1 MKHLVELILAI
12 IWLPMWMAGI
22 VIAKGFWSTLAAIT
36 TGGLYSLYLVMELFL
51 ARISLI

>member
-1 MKHLVELILAI
+1 
-12 IWLPMWMAGI
+12 MWMAGI

-36 TGGLYSLYLVMELFL
+36 TGGLYSLYLVNELFL

>member
-1 MKHLVELILAI
+1 MIYIAQLILI
-12 IWLPMWMAGI
+12 MIWLPMWMAGI

-51 ARISLI
+51 ARIGFI